1 MSNLLEV
8 SRKNPFSN
16 PHHQN
21 VSSSE
26 VTRRLSCASGATGMA
41 IYSLSLSLSL
51 SLSVILL
58 IICLCKLNF
67 RGVQL

>member
-26 VTRRLSCASGATGMA
+26 VTRKLSCASGATGMA
-41 IYSLSLSLSL
+41 S
-51 SLSVILL
+51 
-58 IICLCKLNF
+58 
-67 RGVQL
+67 